1 MVRLYIILNYNMS
14 SSSSDLMNLQSLDT
28 EFVLLLEQYQQLSNT
43 YFSLNAGQSELT
55 SIQGSAVT
63 RGPLMSFQSLPS
75 VDCCQSLCSSISNC
89 AAANYDSQTEM
100 CVLTS
105 GNVDLYNTNN
115 NSTYAI
121 ASTKTQLLSQLQNI
135 NQQLY
140 NILNNSAILVKQVNP
155 NSQAQT
161 QQLRIESDKL
171 RINYDLFLKNKLDL
185 DNLIR
190 ENADLENEYNT
201 TSIMVKQSNL
211 SYFFWSVGAIVII
224 IITIRYF
231 YKNS

>member
-1 MVRLYIILNYNMS
+1 MS
-14 SSSSDLMNLQSLDT
+14 SSSSDLMNLQSLDI
-28 EFVLLLEQYQQLSNT
+28 EFVLLLDQYQQLSNT
-43 YFSLNAGQSELT
+43 YFSLNTEQSGLT
-55 SIQGSAVT
+55 SVQGSAVNGGT
-63 RGPLMSFQSLPS
+63 VMSNDSLPS
-75 VDCCQSLCSSISNC
+75 VNCCQSLCSSISNC
-89 AAANYDSQTEM
+89 TGATYYDETEL
-100 CVLTS
+100 CVINS
-105 GNVDLYNTNN
+105 GNVDLYNTND

-121 ASTKTQLLSQLQNI
+121 VSTKTQLLSQLQNI

>member
-1 MVRLYIILNYNMS
+1 MS
-14 SSSSDLMNLQSLDT
+14 SSSSDFMNLQSLNT
-28 EFVLLLEQYQQLSNT
+28 KFVLLLEQYQYVSNA
-43 YFSLNAGQSELT
+43 YFSLNTEQSELT
-55 SIQGSAVT
+55 AVQGNTVT
-63 RGPLMSFQSLPS
+63 GGTVMSHESLPS
-75 VDCCQSLCSSISNC
+75 VNCCQSLCSSISNC
-89 AAANYDSQTEM
+89 TGASYDASNKI
-100 CVLTS
+100 CVINS
-105 GNVDLYNTNN
+105 GNVELYNTNN

-121 ASTKTQLLSQLQNI
+121 VSAKTQLLSQLQNI
-135 NQQLY
+135 NLQLS
-140 NILNNSAILVKQVNP
+140 NILNDSANLVINVNP

-224 IITIRYF
+224 IITIRFF

>member
-1 MVRLYIILNYNMS
+1 MS
-14 SSSSDLMNLQSLDT
+14 SSSSDLMNLESLDKD
-28 EFVLLLEQYQQLSNT
+28 FILALEQYQQITNT
-43 YFSLNAGQSELT
+43 YFSLNTDQSQLI
-55 SIQGSAVT
+55 SVQGSEISGGTV
-63 RGPLMSFQSLPS
+63 MSVESLPS
-75 VDCCQSLCSSISNC
+75 VNCCQSLCSSISNC
-89 AAANYDSQTEM
+89 SGASYDATNEI
-100 CVLTS
+100 CVINS
-105 GNVDLYNTNN
+105 GNVDLYNTNS

-121 ASTKTQLLSQLQNI
+121 VSTKTQLLSQLQNI

-171 RINYDLFLKNKLDL
+171 RIKYDLFLQNKLDL

-231 YKNS
+231 YKDS

>member
-1 MVRLYIILNYNMS
+1 MS
-14 SSSSDLMNLQSLDT
+14 SSSSDLMNLQSLDR

-43 YFSLNAGQSELT
+43 YFSLNDTESSQLT
-55 SIQGSAVT
+55 SIQGSAVQ
-63 RGPLMSFQSLPS
+63 GGNVMSFQSLPS
-75 VDCCQSLCSSISNC
+75 VNCCQSLCSSISNC
-89 AAANYDSQTEM
+89 TGASYDSQHEICTIN
-100 CVLTS
+100 S
-105 GNVDLYNTNN
+105 GNVELYNTNN
-115 NSTYAI
+115 NSNYAI
-121 ASTKTQLLSQLQNI
+121 VSTKTQLLSQLQNI

-190 ENADLENEYNT
+190 ENADLENEYKT

>member
-1 MVRLYIILNYNMS
+1 MS
-14 SSSSDLMNLQSLDT
+14 SSSSDLMNLQSLDM

-43 YFSLNAGQSELT
+43 YFSLNAEQSQLT
-55 SIQGSAVT
+55 SVQGSAVT
-63 RGPLMSFQSLPS
+63 GGNVMSSESLPS
-75 VDCCQSLCSSISNC
+75 VNCCQSLCSSISNC
-89 AAANYDSQTEM
+89 TGATYYDDETEL
-100 CVLTS
+100 CVINS
-105 GNVDLYNTNN
+105 GNIDLYTNN

-121 ASTKTQLLSQLQNI
+121 VSTKTQLLSQLQNI

-190 ENADLENEYNT
+190 ENTDLENEYNT

>member
-1 MVRLYIILNYNMS
+1 MS
-14 SSSSDLMNLQSLDT
+14 SSSSDLMNLESLDI

-43 YFSLNAGQSELT
+43 YFSLNAEQSQLT
-55 SIQGSAVT
+55 SVQGSAVT
-63 RGPLMSFQSLPS
+63 GGTVMSYESLPS
-75 VDCCQSLCSSISNC
+75 VNCCQSLCSSISNC
-89 AAANYDSQTEM
+89 TGATYDAETEM
-100 CVLTS
+100 CVINS
-105 GNVDLYNTNN
+105 GNIDLYTNN

-121 ASTKTQLLSQLQNI
+121 VSTKTQLLSQLQNI

-190 ENADLENEYNT
+190 ENTDLENEYNT

>member
-1 MVRLYIILNYNMS
+1 MS

-55 SIQGSAVT
+55 SIQGSAINA
-63 RGPLMSFQSLPS
+63 GNLLSNNSLPS
-75 VDCCQSLCSSISNC
+75 VNCCQSLCSSISNC
-89 AAANYDSQTEM
+89 TAANYDAQSQLCAIGT
-100 CVLTS
+100 
-105 GNVDLYNTNN
+105 GNVELNNINN
-115 NSTYAI
+115 NSFYAI

>member
-1 MVRLYIILNYNMS
+1 MS
-14 SSSSDLMNLQSLDT
+14 SSSSDLMNLESLDI

-43 YFSLNAGQSELT
+43 YFSLNAEQSQLT
-55 SIQGSAVT
+55 SVQGSAVT
-63 RGPLMSFQSLPS
+63 GGNVMSSESLPS
-75 VDCCQSLCSSISNC
+75 VNCCQSLCSSISNC
-89 AAANYDSQTEM
+89 TGATYYDDETEL
-100 CVLTS
+100 CVINS
-105 GNVDLYNTNN
+105 GNIDLYTNN

-121 ASTKTQLLSQLQNI
+121 VSTKTQLLSQLQNI

-190 ENADLENEYNT
+190 ENTDLENEYNT

-231 YKNS
+231 YKDS

>member
-1 MVRLYIILNYNMS
+1 MS
-14 SSSSDLMNLQSLDT
+14 SSSSDLMNLESLDI

-43 YFSLNAGQSELT
+43 YFSLNAEQSQLT
-55 SIQGSAVT
+55 SVQGSAVT
-63 RGPLMSFQSLPS
+63 GGTVMSSESLPS
-75 VDCCQSLCSSISNC
+75 VNCCQSLCSSISNC
-89 AAANYDSQTEM
+89 TGATYDAETEM
-100 CVLTS
+100 CVINS
-105 GNVDLYNTNN
+105 GNIDLYTNN

-121 ASTKTQLLSQLQNI
+121 VSTKTQLLSQLQNI

-190 ENADLENEYNT
+190 ENTDLENEYNT

-231 YKNS
+231 YKDS

>member
-1 MVRLYIILNYNMS
+1 MS
-14 SSSSDLMNLQSLDT
+14 SSSSDLMNLESLDI

-43 YFSLNAGQSELT
+43 YFSLNAEQSQLT
-55 SIQGSAVT
+55 SVQGSAVT
-63 RGPLMSFQSLPS
+63 GGTVMSYESLPS
-75 VDCCQSLCSSISNC
+75 VNCCQSLCSSISNC
-89 AAANYDSQTEM
+89 TGATYDAETEM
-100 CVLTS
+100 CVINS
-105 GNVDLYNTNN
+105 GNIDLYTNN

-121 ASTKTQLLSQLQNI
+121 VSTKTQLLSQLQNI

-190 ENADLENEYNT
+190 ENTDLENEYNT

-231 YKNS
+231 YKDS

>member
-1 MVRLYIILNYNMS
+1 MITPELNEQLLAIANEYEAPVYVYHAETILNQYNK
-14 SSSSDLMNLQSLDT
+14 LI
-28 EFVLLLEQYQQLSNT
+28 
-43 YFSLNAGQSELT
+43 NAFK
-55 SIQGSAVT
+55 
-63 RGPLMSFQSLPS
+63 PLP
-75 VDCCQSLCSSISNC
+75 IKIK
-89 AAANYDSQTEM
+89 
-100 CVLTS
+100 
-105 GNVDLYNTNN
+105 
-115 NSTYAI
+115 YACK
-121 ASTKTQLLSQLQNI
+121 A
-135 NQQLY
+135 
-140 NILNNSAILVKQVNP
+140 LNNSAILVKQVNP

-190 ENADLENEYNT
+190 ENADLENEYKT